1 MSDTQ
6 TRLDEIAEL
15 NPTRALKKGKMTS
28 FVEMAS
34 LPTNSRDIENIA
46 QKEFSGS
53 GSKFKN
59 GDILFARITPCLE
72 NGKTAKVAGLQH
84 DEIAHGSTE
93 FIVLSAREPEFD
105 EDYLYYFCRL
115 PEFRNYAKSRM
126 EGTSGRQRVSWQ
138 ALAEFEFDFPD
149 KEIRKKAADMLKIFD
164 DKIQLNTQINQTLEA
179 IAQAIF
185 KSWFVDFDP
194 VRAKAQALS
203 EGKSEREA
211 NLSAMAVISGKT
223 IEDLSQTE
231 YQELWEIADVF
242 PSEFGDE
249 GLPIGWKFN
258 QADNLFEV
266 GIGKTPPRKET
277 EWFSDN
283 ANDMEWISIK
293 DMGNQGMFITES
305 GEYLKAEAVDKF
317 NIKKIP
323 KNTVILSFKLTVGRV
338 SITTKETTTNEA
350 IAHFKIP
357 SPSKLS
363 SEFLYCYL
371 KNFDFNNL
379 GSTSSIAT
387 AVNSKMIKEMEI
399 LEPSDLVVKHFNEY
413 IEGIFNKLREN
424 IIQNNNLA
432 KIRDEL
438 LPKLLSGEIDCV
450 QF

>member
-59 GDILFARITPCLE
+59 GDVLFARITPCLE

-164 DKIQLNTQINQTLEA
+164 DKIQLNTQTNQTLEA

-194 VRAKAQALS
+194 VRAKAAALS
-203 EGKSEREA
+203 EGKSEHEA
-211 NLSAMAVISGKT
+211 NLAAMSVICGKDT
-223 IEDLSQTE
+223 SELNDTE
-231 YQELWEIADVF
+231 YKALWQIAEAF
-242 PSEFGDE
+242 PSELVENEQFGE
-249 GLPIGWKFN
+249 VPKGWGVMKIEDVIN
-258 QADNLFEV
+258 
-266 GIGKTPPRKET
+266 
-277 EWFSDN
+277 
-283 ANDMEWISIK
+283 
-293 DMGNQGMFITES
+293 
-305 GEYLKAEAVDKF
+305 
-317 NIKKIP
+317 KIP
-323 KNTVILSFKLTVGRV
+323 TGKKYSQKTVEETGKVPVLDQGRSGLIGFHNDEAGV
-338 SITTKETTTNEA
+338 KASIENPVIVFANHTCYMRLISYDFSAIQNVFAFRGNELDIYWVYLA
-350 IAHFKIP
+350 TLGKQEFTEYKGHFP
-357 SPSKLS
+357 D
-363 SEFLYCYL
+363 FL
-371 KNFDFNNL
+371 
-379 GSTSSIAT
+379 
-387 AVNSKMIKEMEI
+387 IKEIIVPTTELTTLFGNFIKYQFMNIFENDEQNKI
-399 LEPSDLVVKHFNEY
+399 LADL
-413 IEGIFNKLREN
+413 
-424 IIQNNNLA
+424 
-432 KIRDEL
+432 RDLL
-438 LPKLLSGEIDCV
+438 LPKLLSGEIEL
-450 QF
+450 

>member
-1 MSDTQ
+1 M
-6 TRLDEIAEL
+6 
-15 NPTRALKKGKMTS
+15 KK
-28 FVEMAS
+28 
-34 LPTNSRDIENIA
+34 
-46 QKEFSGS
+46 
-53 GSKFKN
+53 
-59 GDILFARITPCLE
+59 
-72 NGKTAKVAGLQH
+72 
-84 DEIAHGSTE
+84 
-93 FIVLSAREPEFD
+93 
-105 EDYLYYFCRL
+105 
-115 PEFRNYAKSRM
+115 AKSI
-126 EGTSGRQRVSWQ
+126 GYKG
-138 ALAEFEFDFPD
+138 
-149 KEIRKKAADMLKIFD
+149 
-164 DKIQLNTQINQTLEA
+164 NT
-179 IAQAIF
+179 
-185 KSWFVDFDP
+185 
-194 VRAKAQALS
+194 
-203 EGKSEREA
+203 
-211 NLSAMAVISGKT
+211 
-223 IEDLSQTE
+223 
-231 YQELWEIADVF
+231 
-242 PSEFGDE
+242 
-249 GLPIGWKFN
+249 
-258 QADNLFEV
+258 
-266 GIGKTPPRKET
+266 
-277 EWFSDN
+277 
-283 ANDMEWISIK
+283 
-293 DMGNQGMFITES
+293 
-305 GEYLKAEAVDKF
+305 DKF

>member
-15 NPTRALKKGKMTS
+15 NPIRALKKGKMTS

-164 DKIQLNTQINQTLEA
+164 DKIQLNTQTNQTLEA

-194 VRAKAQALS
+194 VRAKAQAILD
-203 EGKSEREA
+203 GKTRDEA
-211 NLSAMAVISGKT
+211 NLSAMAVISGKA

-231 YQELWEIADVF
+231 YQELWEIADAF
-242 PSEFGDE
+242 PSELVENAEFGE
-249 GLPIGWKFN
+249 VPKGWENGTLSDFG
-258 QADNLFEV
+258 E
-266 GIGKTPPRKET
+266 IICGKTPSKSKSEYYGDDIPFIKIPDMHGKVFIT
-277 EWFSDN
+277 QTIDNLSLIGADSQTKKYIPKGSICVSCIATVGLVSITSTKSQTNQQINSIVPKSLIFSEYLYLYLSQSEIN
-283 ANDMEWISIK
+283 KYMKNLASGGSATLNMNTGTFSSIEILKPNENIICFFNEKIASLFEKILNNDME
-293 DMGNQGMFITES
+293 N
-305 GEYLKAEAVDKF
+305 LKLAQ
-317 NIKKIP
+317 
-323 KNTVILSFKLTVGRV
+323 TR
-338 SITTKETTTNEA
+338 
-350 IAHFKIP
+350 
-357 SPSKLS
+357 
-363 SEFLYCYL
+363 
-371 KNFDFNNL
+371 
-379 GSTSSIAT
+379 
-387 AVNSKMIKEMEI
+387 
-399 LEPSDLVVKHFNEY
+399 DL
-413 IEGIFNKLREN
+413 
-424 IIQNNNLA
+424 
-432 KIRDEL
+432 L
-438 LPKLLSGEIDCV
+438 LPKLLSGELLNE
-450 QF
+450 

>member
-1 MSDTQ
+1 
-6 TRLDEIAEL
+6 
-15 NPTRALKKGKMTS
+15 
-28 FVEMAS
+28 
-34 LPTNSRDIENIA
+34 
-46 QKEFSGS
+46 
-53 GSKFKN
+53 
-59 GDILFARITPCLE
+59 
-72 NGKTAKVAGLQH
+72 
-84 DEIAHGSTE
+84 
-93 FIVLSAREPEFD
+93 
-105 EDYLYYFCRL
+105 
-115 PEFRNYAKSRM
+115 
-126 EGTSGRQRVSWQ
+126 
-138 ALAEFEFDFPD
+138 
-149 KEIRKKAADMLKIFD
+149 
-164 DKIQLNTQINQTLEA
+164 
-179 IAQAIF
+179 F

-231 YQELWEIADVF
+231 YQELWEIADAF

-438 LPKLLSGEIDCV
+438 LPKLLSGEIEV
-450 QF
+450 

>member
-1 MSDTQ
+1 MIFNQYTFANIIELISEKIKVQDLSKTNYISTENMLSNFGGITVIDT
-6 TRLDEIAEL
+6 LP
-15 NPTRALKKGKMTS
+15 NSKSCNKFSKK
-28 FVEMAS
+28 
-34 LPTNSRDIENIA
+34 
-46 QKEFSGS
+46 
-53 GSKFKN
+53 
-59 GDILFARITPCLE
+59 DILFSNIRTYFKKVWLADLDGGCSPDVLVMRSKNE
-72 NGKTAKVAGLQH
+72 NILLNEYLFLLIRS
-84 DEIAHGSTE
+84 DE
-93 FIVLSAREPEFD
+93 FINFTIISSNGAKMPRGDKNAMKKYIFNIPSI
-105 EDYLYYFCRL
+105 DYQKKCIEYYF
-115 PEFRNYAKSRM
+115 
-126 EGTSGRQRVSWQ
+126 VI
-138 ALAEFEFDFPD
+138 D
-149 KEIRKKAADMLKIFD
+149 K
-164 DKIQLNTQINQTLEA
+164 KIQLNTQTNQTLEA

-194 VRAKAQALS
+194 VRVKAQAILD
-203 EGKSEREA
+203 GKTRDEA
-211 NLSAMAVISGKT
+211 NLSAMSVISGKA

-231 YQELWEIADVF
+231 YQELWEIADTF

-432 KIRDEL
+432 KIRDGL
-438 LPKLLSGEIDCV
+438 LPKLLSGEIEV
-450 QF
+450 

>member
-115 PEFRNYAKSRM
+115 SEFRNYAKSRM

-164 DKIQLNTQINQTLEA
+164 DKIQLNTQTNQTLEA

-194 VRAKAQALS
+194 VRAKAAALS
-203 EGKSEREA
+203 EGKSEYEA
-211 NLSAMAVISGKT
+211 NLAAMSVICGKDT
-223 IEDLSQTE
+223 SELNDTE
-231 YQELWEIADVF
+231 YKALWEIADAF
-242 PSEFGDE
+242 PSELVENAEFGE
-249 GLPIGWKFN
+249 VPKGWERSTIGESYN
-258 QADNLFEV
+258 V
-266 GIGKTPPRKET
+266 I
-277 EWFSDN
+277 
-283 ANDMEWISIK
+283 
-293 DMGNQGMFITES
+293 MGQSPS
-305 GEYLKAEAVDKF
+305 GETYNEQGNGTLFYQGRAEF
-317 NIKKIP
+317 GWRFP
-323 KNTVILSFKLTVGRV
+323 TPRLF
-338 SITTKETTTNEA
+338 TTNPKRMAKSNDILMSVRAPVGDLNVALENCCIGRGLCA
-350 IAHFKIP
+350 LSHKSGEFSFGFYQMKNLKSVLDVFNGEGTVFGSINQKDLKSIPVLNPHQEIIA
-357 SPSKLS
+357 L
-363 SEFLYCYL
+363 
-371 KNFDFNNL
+371 
-379 GSTSSIAT
+379 
-387 AVNSKMIKEMEI
+387 
-399 LEPSDLVVKHFNEY
+399 
-413 IEGIFNKLREN
+413 FNKFIFDIDNKIKNNVKEN
-424 IIQNNNLA
+424 QQLE
-432 KIRDEL
+432 KIRDLL
-438 LPKLLSGEIDCV
+438 LPKLLSGELLNE
-450 QF
+450 

>member
-115 PEFRNYAKSRM
+115 SEFRNYAKSRM

-164 DKIQLNTQINQTLEA
+164 DKIQLNTQTNQTLEA

-211 NLSAMAVISGKT
+211 NLSVMAVISGKT

-231 YQELWEIADVF
+231 YQELWEIADAF
-242 PSEFGDE
+242 PSELVANEEFGEMPKGWELTTFGEVAECFDRKRIPLSKKQREEKQGTIPYYGATSIMDYVDE
-249 GLPIGWKFN
+249 AIFDDIYLLIGEDGSVLKADGTPFIQYIWGKSWVNNHAHVLQGKNGISTEHLMTFIRTENISAYVTGAVQMKLN
-258 QADNLFEV
+258 QANMNKIPFL
-266 GIGKTPPRKET
+266 K
-277 EWFSDN
+277 
-283 ANDMEWISIK
+283 ANDKVNIYF
-293 DMGNQGMFITES
+293 DY
-305 GEYLKAEAVDKF
+305 YLKSLYSAF
-317 NIKKIP
+317 RNNIEE
-323 KNTVILSFKLTVGRV
+323 NR
-338 SITTKETTTNEA
+338 
-350 IAHFKIP
+350 
-357 SPSKLS
+357 
-363 SEFLYCYL
+363 
-371 KNFDFNNL
+371 NL
-379 GSTSSIAT
+379 EKTR
-387 AVNSKMIKEMEI
+387 
-399 LEPSDLVVKHFNEY
+399 DL
-413 IEGIFNKLREN
+413 
-424 IIQNNNLA
+424 
-432 KIRDEL
+432 L
-438 LPKLLSGEIDCV
+438 LPKLLSGEL
-450 QF
+450 FNE

>member
-115 PEFRNYAKSRM
+115 SEFRNYAKSRM

-164 DKIQLNTQINQTLEA
+164 DKIQLNTQTNQTLEA

-194 VRAKAQALS
+194 VRAKAAALS
-203 EGKSEREA
+203 EGKSEYEA
-211 NLSAMAVISGKT
+211 NLAAMSVICGKDT
-223 IEDLSQTE
+223 SELNDTE
-231 YQELWEIADVF
+231 YKALWQIAEAF
-242 PSEFGDE
+242 PSELVENIEFGEVPKGWEVKSLDNIANYQNGLALQKFRPENNETFLPVVKIAQLRQGYADGEEKASADIKSECIIDNGDIIFSWSGTLMVDIWCGGKAALNQHLFKVTSNHYPKWFYYLWTKYHLAEFQRIAADKAVTMGHIKREHLSQALCIVPHTNFLQLVPSIE
-249 GLPIGWKFN
+249 G
-258 QADNLFEV
+258 
-266 GIGKTPPRKET
+266 
-277 EWFSDN
+277 
-283 ANDMEWISIK
+283 
-293 DMGNQGMFITES
+293 FIE
-305 GEYLKAEAVDKF
+305 
-317 NIKKIP
+317 KI
-323 KNTVILSFKLTVGRV
+323 ILNRLENFKLAQTR
-338 SITTKETTTNEA
+338 
-350 IAHFKIP
+350 
-357 SPSKLS
+357 
-363 SEFLYCYL
+363 
-371 KNFDFNNL
+371 
-379 GSTSSIAT
+379 
-387 AVNSKMIKEMEI
+387 
-399 LEPSDLVVKHFNEY
+399 DL
-413 IEGIFNKLREN
+413 
-424 IIQNNNLA
+424 
-432 KIRDEL
+432 L
-438 LPKLLSGEIDCV
+438 LPKLLSGELLNE
-450 QF
+450 

>member
-115 PEFRNYAKSRM
+115 SKFRNYAKSRM

-164 DKIQLNTQINQTLEA
+164 DKIQLNTQTNQTLEA

-194 VRAKAQALS
+194 VRAKAAALS
-203 EGKSEREA
+203 EGKSEYEA
-211 NLSAMAVISGKT
+211 NLAAMSVICGKDT
-223 IEDLSQTE
+223 SELNDTE
-231 YQELWEIADVF
+231 YKALWQIAEAF
-242 PSEFGDE
+242 PSELVENIEFGEVPKGWEVKSLDNIANYQNGLALQKFRPENNETFLPVVKIAQLRQGYADGEEKASADIKSECIIDNGDIIFSWSGTLMVDIWCGGKAALNQHLFKVTSNHYPKWFYYLWTKYHLAEFQRIAADKAVTMGHIKREHLSQALCIVPHTNFLQLVPSIE
-249 GLPIGWKFN
+249 G
-258 QADNLFEV
+258 
-266 GIGKTPPRKET
+266 
-277 EWFSDN
+277 
-283 ANDMEWISIK
+283 
-293 DMGNQGMFITES
+293 FIE
-305 GEYLKAEAVDKF
+305 
-317 NIKKIP
+317 KI
-323 KNTVILSFKLTVGRV
+323 ILNRLENFKLAQTR
-338 SITTKETTTNEA
+338 
-350 IAHFKIP
+350 
-357 SPSKLS
+357 
-363 SEFLYCYL
+363 
-371 KNFDFNNL
+371 
-379 GSTSSIAT
+379 
-387 AVNSKMIKEMEI
+387 
-399 LEPSDLVVKHFNEY
+399 DL
-413 IEGIFNKLREN
+413 
-424 IIQNNNLA
+424 
-432 KIRDEL
+432 L
-438 LPKLLSGEIDCV
+438 LPKLLSGELLNE
-450 QF
+450 